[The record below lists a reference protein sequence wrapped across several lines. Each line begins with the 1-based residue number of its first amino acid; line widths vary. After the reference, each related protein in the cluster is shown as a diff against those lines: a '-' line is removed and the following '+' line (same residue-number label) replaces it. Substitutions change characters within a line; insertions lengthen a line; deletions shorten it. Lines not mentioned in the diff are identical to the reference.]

1 MSRATSATIHVDA
14 LRQNLLRMRERA
26 PLSKVMAVVKAD
38 GYGHGLERVAHALEG
53 ADAFGVASIADG
65 ERLRAAGLSKRIVVL
80 SGFDE
85 PGDLPLIRRL
95 NLDSV
100 VHNPEQVRML
110 RIDGDPRPVRVWLK
124 FDTGMHRLGFA
135 PSDAERVYRE
145 LRSLPQVDPNI
156 VMMSHFARSDEFDH
170 QATAEQITMFERG
183 TKGLPSPRSL
193 ANSAGVLGWP
203 SSHLDWIRPG
213 GALYGLSVAEGRS
226 AAEFGLLPAMSLSTR
241 IIAINQV
248 PAGDSIGYGG
258 SFVAPTPMRIGIA
271 AIGYGDGYP
280 RHAPSGTPVLV
291 GGHRVSTVGRVSM
304 DLLALDLT
312 ACPGVSV
319 GAPVELWGRQLPV
332 ETVAAAAGTISYE
345 LTCGIT
351 RRVRFIED

>member
-1 MSRATSATIHVDA
+1 MSRATSATIHIDA
-14 LRQNLLRMRERA
+14 LRQNLLRIRQLA
-26 PLSKVMAVVKAD
+26 PCSKVMAVVKAD
-38 GYGHGLERVAHALEG
+38 GYGHGLERVAQALEG

-65 ERLRAAGLSKRIVVL
+65 ERLRAAGLSKRIVLL

-85 PGDLPLIRRL
+85 PGDLALIRRL

-100 VHNPEQVRML
+100 VHHPDQVRML
-110 RIDGDPRPVRVWLK
+110 RVDGDPRPVRVWLK

-135 PSDAERVYRE
+135 PSDAERIYRE
-145 LRSLPQVDPNI
+145 LRSLPQVDPDI
-156 VMMSHFARSDEFDH
+156 VMMSHFARSDEFDQ
-170 QATAEQITMFERG
+170 QATAEQIACFERG
-183 TKGLPSPRSL
+183 TQGLPSPRSL

-203 SSHLDWIRPG
+203 TSHLDWVRPG
-213 GALYGLSVAEGRS
+213 GALYGLSVVEGRAGS
-226 AAEFGLLPAMSLSTR
+226 EFGLLPAMSLSTR

-248 PAGDSIGYGG
+248 PKDEAIGYGG
-258 SFVAPTPMRIGIA
+258 SFVAPRTMRVGIA

-291 GGHRVSTVGRVSM
+291 AGQRAITVGRVSM
-304 DLLALDLT
+304 DLLAIDLSELES
-312 ACPGVSV
+312 VQV
-319 GAPVELWGRQLPV
+319 GASVELWGQHLPV
-332 ETVAAAAGTISYE
+332 ESVAEAAGTISYE

>member
-1 MSRATSATIHVDA
+1 MSRATSATIHTEA
-14 LRQNLLRMRERA
+14 LRQNLCRVRELA
-26 PLSKVMAVVKAD
+26 PKAKVVAVVKAD
-38 GYGHGLERVAHALEG
+38 GYGHGLERVAQALEG

-65 ERLRAAGLSKRIVVL
+65 ERLRAAGLSKRIVLL

-135 PSDAERVYRE
+135 PADAEKVYRE

-170 QATAEQITMFERG
+170 QATAEQIALFERG
-183 TKGLPSPRSL
+183 TRGLPSPRSL

-203 SSHLDWIRPG
+203 TSHMDWVRPG
-213 GALYGLSVAEGRS
+213 GALYGLSVAEGRT
-226 AAEFGLLPAMSLSTR
+226 AAEFGLQPVMTLSTR

-248 PAGDSIGYGG
+248 PQGEAIGYGG
-258 SFVAPTPMRIGIA
+258 SFVASAPMRVGIA

-280 RHAPSGTPVLV
+280 RHAPSGTPVMV
-291 GGHRVSTVGRVSM
+291 AGKRVATVGRVSM

-312 ACPGVSV
+312 AHPEIKI
-319 GAPVELWGRQLPV
+319 GAPVELWGRNLPV
-332 ETVAAAAGTISYE
+332 EEVADAAETISYE